1 MICNNIWGIV
11 LISLWSLGDSKK
23 RKSNRQTITVQ
34 ENDIMEYVFMGGIVL
49 LLLGA
54 LIYLLKR
61 REQLLR
67 NEKLRSI
74 KRVL

>member
-1 MICNNIWGIV
+1 MICNNIWGVV

-23 RKSNRQTITVQ
+23 RKSNRQTIPVQ